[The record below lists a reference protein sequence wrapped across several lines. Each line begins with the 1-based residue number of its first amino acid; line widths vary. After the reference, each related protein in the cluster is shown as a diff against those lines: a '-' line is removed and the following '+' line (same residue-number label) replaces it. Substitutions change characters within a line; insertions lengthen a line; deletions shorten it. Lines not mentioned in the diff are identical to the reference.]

1 MNGSQVQALIAPL
14 DRAELAAEKER
25 APKLAK
31 AYDAAVA
38 AKATAETAQAQ
49 TEAAK
54 ATAEAAQAEAEAAQA
69 QAEEALAA
77 LQTAAGALTTA
88 LEAEGATIAG
98 CAEQIAAVKVLL
110 PAAE

>member
-38 AKATAETAQAQ
+38 AKATAEAAQAQ
-49 TEAAK
+49 AEAAK
-54 ATAEAAQAEAEAAQA
+54 ATAEAAQAQAEA
-69 QAEEALAA
+69 ALAA

-88 LEAEGATIAG
+88 LEAEDATIAG